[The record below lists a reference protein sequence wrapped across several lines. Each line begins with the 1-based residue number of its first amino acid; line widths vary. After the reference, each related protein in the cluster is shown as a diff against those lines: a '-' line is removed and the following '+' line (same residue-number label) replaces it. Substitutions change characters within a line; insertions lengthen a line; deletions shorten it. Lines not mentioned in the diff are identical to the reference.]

1 MFILHHLNNSRSQ
14 RIIWMLEELGFPYE
28 IRFYKRDP
36 ETMLAPP
43 ELRSIHPLGKAPIL
57 EDRDLTS
64 PVTLVE
70 TGAICEYLVEKA
82 GGRLGPPDQAG
93 GLRLYRQ
100 FLHYAEGSV
109 MPMMLAKLAVSRV
122 PLLGKKGAK
131 RIQPMIDHHLDYIE
145 QELSDRPWFA
155 GDIFTAADI
164 MMSFPLEVAKGRAGL
179 DATRPAT
186 MAWLDRIHS
195 RPAYRMA
202 LTKGGEYAYA

>member
-1 MFILHHLNNSRSQ
+1 
-14 RIIWMLEELGFPYE
+14 MLEELVFPYE
-28 IRFYKRDP
+28 VRFYKRDP

-64 PVTLVE
+64 PVTLVV

-82 GGRLGPPDQAG
+82 GGRLGPPDEVDGQ
-93 GLRLYRQ
+93 LLYRQ

-122 PLLGKKGAK
+122 QLLGKKGAK

-179 DATRPAT
+179 DATSPAT
-186 MAWLDRIHS
+186 VA
-195 RPAYRMA
+195 
-202 LTKGGEYAYA
+202 